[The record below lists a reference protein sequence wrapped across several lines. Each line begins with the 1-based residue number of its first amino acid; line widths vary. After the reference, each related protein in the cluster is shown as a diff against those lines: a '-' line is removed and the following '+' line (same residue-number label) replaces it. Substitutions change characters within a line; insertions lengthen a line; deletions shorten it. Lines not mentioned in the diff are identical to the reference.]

1 MTTEQLI
8 IDHIAETLLNGDSDG
23 LDSETPLT
31 ELNIID
37 SAGIFDLVHH
47 LQSEFRITVPL
58 VEVSPVNFA
67 TVSAMAGLVDRLRKD
82 QGGTR

>member
-1 MTTEQLI
+1 MNTEQSI
-8 IDHIAETLLNGDSDG
+8 INHIATVLLDGDSEG

-47 LQSEFRITVPL
+47 LQDEFRITVPL
-58 VEVSPVNFA
+58 PEVSPENFA
-67 TVSAMAGLVDRLRKD
+67 TVHAMAALVDRLRAE
-82 QGGTR
+82 QEGVR